1 MNIKKAFC
9 FFEQSGT
16 FKKEFIR
23 LGIPA
28 EDLDIADDYG
38 ETDRRIDLFGQIEE
52 AYKGSPSIFDGI
64 EGGDLIF
71 AFFPCIRF
79 NKLFL
84 MHIQQT
90 AKQYKKHGDLEKCED
105 VIRMHDEINSYF
117 KLITKLV
124 AVCLKKGLRLIIEN
138 PYSADHYLVRYWPFL
153 PKIIDTNRREMG
165 DYYEKPTQ
173 FYFFNLEPEENL
185 LFDEP
190 IAHHQKRRVIEV
202 DQRTKSEISPDYAR
216 RFIRRYLYGGV

>member
-1 MNIKKAFC
+1 MNIKKVFC

-28 EDLDIADDYG
+28 EDFDIANDYG
-38 ETDRRIDLFGQIEE
+38 ETDRIIDLFAEIDK
-52 AYKGSPSIFDGI
+52 AFDGLPSVFDEI

-79 NKLFL
+79 NKLYL
-84 MHIQQT
+84 MHMNQT
-90 AKQYKKHGDLEKCED
+90 AKQYKNYTDLEKAENA
-105 VIRMHDEINSYF
+105 IRMQSELSRFYV
-117 KLITKLV
+117 LISKFV
-124 AVCLKKGLRLIIEN
+124 AVCLKRKIPLIIEN

-153 PKIIDTNRREMG
+153 PKVIDMNRREMG
-165 DYYEKPTQ
+165 DYFEKPTQ
-173 FYFFNLEPEENL
+173 FYFFNLEPCENL

-190 IAHHQKRRVIEV
+190 IDYYPKRRILNLP
-202 DQRTKSEISPDYAR
+202 QREKSEISPGYAR
-216 RFIRRYLYGGV
+216 RFIRRYLLHG